1 MRRNIEAKLAIEFVG
16 AVADAAGIVTVNNA
30 HVKRLGGFREHV
42 LEKVPEAVLES
53 DAEQA
58 EFTEVADGGQVHH
71 AEYGSEVVEAC
82 AHLQVGVGEY
92 AETVQGLDSVNGV
105 GRCFRVAVVAKD
117 SRLAIVA
124 LVVIANGD
132 DRNRE
137 ARFKRETLRYGSA
150 CIPVAV
156 EHVAQ
161 VVDNGLDVTG
171 TIAVLAVERGHGFK
185 LGGPTAIVHSGC
197 CCGSHNKHCE
207 K

>member
-16 AVADAAGIVTVNNA
+16 TVADGTGVVSINNT

-42 LEKVPEAVLES
+42 LEEVSEAVLES

-71 AEYGSEVVEAC
+71 AEYGSEVVETC

-105 GRCFRVAVVAKD
+105 GRSFRVAVVAKD

-124 LVVIANGD
+124 LVVIANGND
-132 DRNRE
+132 
-137 ARFKRETLRYGSA
+137 
-150 CIPVAV
+150 
-156 EHVAQ
+156 
-161 VVDNGLDVTG
+161 
-171 TIAVLAVERGHGFK
+171 
-185 LGGPTAIVHSGC
+185 
-197 CCGSHNKHCE
+197 
-207 K
+207 